1 MRREQNTPAHR
12 HKSVSSTSFQAG
24 IERCRFP
31 AHWSRLTL
39 YRPAQPPPG
48 SPAPSLS
55 RLPNLSNPPAITSA
69 SADLSPHIALAF
81 TLLPD
86 QFPTLKSDKS
96 RRDAVFS
103 THRPPTR
110 YPPRAMSQPPPVP
123 PELTPP
129 PPGKISGTG
138 RFLGLLLVV
147 PLFALMV
154 LLSGCWL
161 SVWWLVHFNIP
172 AAARPAAV
180 IGPMFWS

>member
-1 MRREQNTPAHR
+1 MASGERAFGVLGVRCSAFSVRRMGEWAT
-12 HKSVSSTSFQAG
+12 
-24 IERCRFP
+24 
-31 AHWSRLTL
+31 RL
-39 YRPAQPPPG
+39 
-48 SPAPSLS
+48 SL
-55 RLPNLSNPPAITSA
+55 
-69 SADLSPHIALAF
+69 
-81 TLLPD
+81 
-86 QFPTLKSDKS
+86 
-96 RRDAVFS
+96 RDAVFS

-110 YPPRAMSQPPPVP
+110 YTPRAMSQPPPVP

-180 IGPMFWS
+180 IGPMFWSLPQPAPSCDCSPVSFRFCLPSASPSPAVLPAMSREPFFFSLRFC